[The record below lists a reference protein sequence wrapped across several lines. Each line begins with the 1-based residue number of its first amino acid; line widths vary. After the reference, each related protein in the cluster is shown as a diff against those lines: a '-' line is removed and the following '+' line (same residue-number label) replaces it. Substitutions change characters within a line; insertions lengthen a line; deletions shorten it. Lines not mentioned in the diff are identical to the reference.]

1 MSKIRVNSI
10 ISIFIHVAGNKS
22 HIFEFKNIKCVENC
36 PELYNCFDGWNRQ
49 NANYDFVFI
58 TVRLFQNHST
68 SIWPWPTKLTDC
80 GRPSS
85 DAKLSELGFGFGYL
99 KGYKSDLLSL
109 SWSSVHLRGVYP
121 LFERG
126 LDTGLARRTL
136 LCHHHS
142 CSVYSS
148 DGNRHLRCLQTYRH
162 KNLFLEALRDSSKW
176 IAIKSEVKLK
186 PEINGRILN
195 QILV

>member
-1 MSKIRVNSI
+1 MWLVIKA
-10 ISIFIHVAGNKS
+10 IFL
-22 HIFEFKNIKCVENC
+22 KNIKCVENC

-49 NANYDFVFI
+49 NANHDFVFI
-58 TVRLFQNHST
+58 TVRLFQNHKT
-68 SIWPWPTKLTDC
+68 SIWPWPKKLTDY
-80 GRPSS
+80 GSPSS
-85 DAKLSELGFGFGYL
+85 DTKLSELGFGFGYL

-148 DGNRHLRCLQTYRH
+148 DGSRHLRCLQTYRH

-176 IAIKSEVKLK
+176 IAIKSFSSNRKFRSNRKFSSNRKLSSNRK
-186 PEINGRILN
+186 
-195 QILV
+195 

>member
-1 MSKIRVNSI
+1 MKPPKCQPQFCIHHCSAISKSQ
-10 ISIFIHVAGNKS
+10 H
-22 HIFEFKNIKCVENC
+22 E
-36 PELYNCFDGWNRQ
+36 
-49 NANYDFVFI
+49 
-58 TVRLFQNHST
+58 
-68 SIWPWPTKLTDC
+68 SIWPWPRKLTDC
-80 GRPSS
+80 GHPSS

-148 DGNRHLRCLQTYRH
+148 DGSRHLRCLQTYRH

-176 IAIKSEVKLK
+176 IAIKPEVKLK
-186 PEINGRILN
+186 PEINRLWIKSWYKHYF
-195 QILV
+195 V

>member
-1 MSKIRVNSI
+1 
-10 ISIFIHVAGNKS
+10 
-22 HIFEFKNIKCVENC
+22 
-36 PELYNCFDGWNRQ
+36 
-49 NANYDFVFI
+49 
-58 TVRLFQNHST
+58 
-68 SIWPWPTKLTDC
+68 
-80 GRPSS
+80 
-85 DAKLSELGFGFGYL
+85 L

-136 LCHHHS
+136 LYHHHS

-148 DGNRHLRCLQTYRH
+148 DGSRHLRCLQTYRH
-162 KNLFLEALRDSSKW
+162 KNRFLEALRDSSKW
-176 IAIKSEVKLK
+176 IAIKPEVQFKPEVKLKLEAQLK
-186 PEINGRILN
+186 PEINDIVLN

>member
-1 MSKIRVNSI
+1 MKQPKCQQRFCIHHCSAISKSPNEYLTLTSEVDRPESFAVQLGREI
-10 ISIFIHVAGNKS
+10 IG
-22 HIFEFKNIKCVENC
+22 
-36 PELYNCFDGWNRQ
+36 
-49 NANYDFVFI
+49 
-58 TVRLFQNHST
+58 TRLSQ
-68 SIWPWPTKLTDC
+68 
-80 GRPSS
+80 R
-85 DAKLSELGFGFGYL
+85 FGYS

-148 DGNRHLRCLQTYRH
+148 DGSHHQRCLQTYRH
-162 KNLFLEALRDSSKW
+162 KNLFREALRDS
-176 IAIKSEVKLK
+176 
-186 PEINGRILN
+186 LN
-195 QILV
+195 RK